1 MKNKLRHSIIL
12 LGIILFASCYATN
25 ANAQAK
31 KPTIMVVPAEAWCVA
46 NDYVI
51 ETENQGVTTRVP
63 DYERALQE
71 NIDLVTTISKIGELM
86 NERGFPLKEL
96 ASVIHS
102 IKRDAMEN
110 EMLTSRTSGASIA
123 ESPYDRIITRAK
135 ADIVIELLWRVNTS
149 GPKQSITYMMKGID
163 AYSNKNIAT
172 SEGTGAPSFSADI
185 PVLIEEAVLE
195 KMDGFTSQLQA
206 HFDDMVENG
215 REVVLNIRIFDNGSG
230 LAFDSEFDGTELVDI
245 IDNWMAQNTVKHRY
259 SLSDQTDNIMN
270 FEQVRIPLYR
280 PNGSAMDTR
289 HFVNSLKKYLSESPY
304 NITSKIV
311 TKGLGRADLILG
323 EK

>member
-1 MKNKLRHSIIL
+1 MKFQIKHSLTL
-12 LGIILFASCYATN
+12 LGLLIFSGISTFDVF
-25 ANAQAK
+25 AQAK

-46 NDYVI
+46 NGFVI
-51 ETENQGVTTRVP
+51 ETENQGVTTLIP

-86 NERGFPLKEL
+86 NERGFPLKDL
-96 ASVIHS
+96 SAVTQS
-102 IKRDAMEN
+102 IKQNAAEN
-110 EMLTSRTSGASIA
+110 EMLTSRTSGSTIA
-123 ESPYDRIITRAK
+123 ESPYDRLITRAK
-135 ADIVIELLWRVNTS
+135 ADIIVELLWRINTT

-172 SEGTGAPSFSADI
+172 SEGTGAPSFSAEI

-195 KMDGFTSQLQA
+195 KIDGFTSQLQA

-215 REVVLNIRIFDNGSG
+215 REVVVNIRIFDNGTG
-230 LAFDSEFDGTELVDI
+230 LTFDSEFDGAELVDI
-245 IDNWMAQNTVKHRY
+245 IDDWMAQNTVNHRY
-259 SLSDQTDNIMN
+259 SLSDQTDNLMF

-289 HFVNSLKKYLSESPY
+289 HFVNSLKKYLAGTPY
-304 NITSKIV
+304 SITAKIV